1 MLFNR
6 LILMM
11 DGYITYQGPARDSTL
26 HFSKIGF
33 VCPGQTNPADYY
45 MRILSIN
52 YPKTKADDEK
62 IEKI

>member
-1 MLFNR
+1 
-6 LILMM
+6 MM

-33 VCPGQTNPADYY
+33 VCPGQTNPADFY